1 MDFKMMFHV
10 SLKYNFWRLKYSSL
24 DSLMKFI
31 TLIPDI
37 VYQDR
42 KKRGKGDNGLIRL
55 SKVID
60 VYILGCD
67 LV

>member
-1 MDFKMMFHV
+1 
-10 SLKYNFWRLKYSSL
+10 
-24 DSLMKFI
+24 MKFI